1 MQVYKTSTATLPRRP
16 FVIKRMSR
24 KRADYIPSSTRSTK
38 KCRHERM
45 VEGSRVGDTVG
56 TSFVSDT
63 SAISRQLVDIIS
75 PKACQLCVVF
85 RDRITGEELPPAYG
99 NGGLLRGPKIVGAPE
114 ARQAQA
120 PHQQGP
126 SPVRKKTKFEEFSSY
141 EGTPVTAKHNL
152 IAGDGE
158 EYVRSIIRFPETGPI
173 ETVMPDGGCVMEEYI
188 IVRPETD
195 DVLAFATQD
204 NDFSFGSKETTPEKT
219 VTKMPFL
226 YQQVPNTFE
235 LRAGHMIGMAVFRKY
250 NINHED
256 AEAPSSLELT
266 VGMGQSIRLVSTR
279 EKSPRSQIMVKPF
292 VTISTHLK
300 DAPVLLSFCLIKT
313 NQMTWITLWLA
324 WQLAFILAGSTSAT
338 TWLSN
343 SPIRKTYSE

>member
-1 MQVYKTSTATLPRRP
+1 
-16 FVIKRMSR
+16 
-24 KRADYIPSSTRSTK
+24 
-38 KCRHERM
+38 M

-56 TSFVSDT
+56 MSFVSDT
-63 SAISRQLVDIIS
+63 SAISRQLVDITS

-85 RDRITGEELPPAYG
+85 RDSFTGEELPPAYG
-99 NGGLLRGPKIVGAPE
+99 SGGLLRGPKIVGAPE
-114 ARQAQA
+114 TRQAQA
-120 PHQQGP
+120 PHQQGQ

-152 IAGDGE
+152 IAEDGE
-158 EYVRSIIRFPETGPI
+158 EYVRSIIQFPETGPI
-173 ETVMPDGGCVMEEYI
+173 ETVMPDGGCVMEDYI

-266 VGMGQSIRLVSTR
+266 SRYGSINQACIYTGKVTEISDNGKTFCHNINTFEGCSGAIIFLLDKDQPDDMDNTLVGMAVGIHSGGLD
-279 EKSPRSQIMVKPF
+279 
-292 VTISTHLK
+292 IS
-300 DAPVLLSFCLIKT
+300 
-313 NQMTWITLWLA
+313 NN
-324 WQLAFILAGSTSAT
+324 LAFKL
-338 TWLSN
+338 
-343 SPIRKTYSE
+343 PY